1 MDTYEL
7 KYVVGEARKGEIAII
22 RFSGKITEES
32 TTVFN
37 REFEFLENVIKPSL
51 IRILINSEGG
61 SVLHG
66 MSTYSCIQNSAIETE
81 CIIEGMA
88 ASMGSVL
95 WAAGNRSLMR
105 DYSILMIHN
114 PFLPNSES
122 SETTD
127 LVKAFTY
134 QIEMIYHKRFNLK
147 KEQVRAIMRGEAG
160 CDGTYFNAQSAV
172 KAGIIPS
179 TNIIHTSKQ
188 LCDKVK
194 SELTHTNNMS
204 EIQNLMS
211 RICNEAN
218 LLDKE
223 NKLFAD
229 TSPNLN
235 QNYKTTSM
243 NEDKNTGIEFSAV
256 AATLGMKDNEV
267 KDVMARIAELTT
279 VEAKLTTTNKALS
292 DAQLIIAGKEA
303 TVLNLQKDLTEVKAK
318 LSVYETKEADEK
330 KVKIKTLV
338 EAAINEGKIG
348 KESEAQ
354 WVEMANS
361 NYELADNTLKSIP
374 AREIISQEIASDQ
387 NNIQLTI
394 NGTQTAEAIMAKKVK
409 NVVGENFEFKK
420 LS

>member
-147 KEQVRAIMRGEAG
+147 KEQVRAIMTGEAG

-194 SELTHTNNMS
+194 SELTQTNNMS

>member
-7 KYVVGEARKGEIAII
+7 KYVVGEAQKGEIAII

-147 KEQVRAIMRGEAG
+147 KEQVRAIMTGEAG

-243 NEDKNTGIEFSAV
+243 NEDKNIGIEFGAV